1 MATEA
6 SPTPASA
13 AYRTGGVQRPM
24 SRQLSRSSLLRTNS
38 GRASPDIRNGSSH
51 SGRST
56 GSKQYEGD
64 SSDDEVVPEP
74 KFSASVKALLEGDAM
89 HVDSSPRYD
98 TNMKRSSVA
107 SRDFGLAPATS
118 ARPER
123 HVRVASPHDSSGGSP
138 APRVVRVGSVRI
150 QSRPESVYS
159 EGQSY
164 SKDFITPAPRTRSVR
179 ITGSRSTTRSPLSNS
194 PIHKATEKELSGDHK
209 EFDLSGDEKPPRME
223 DEFAPRL
230 GPSSVLR
237 SRHGD
242 EPGMHSSLR
251 VKRVGRLTGSFLNG
265 PARRGVLRR
274 QSEEISEHPE
284 ADSQSP
290 ERPERNP
297 SHNPREENGSAS
309 RLSRV
314 ASSSKLSWIDS
325 DPRILEKPAPAS
337 AKPNIDAP
345 FSGPPSPRSYR
356 TKSTPGTSSEGSLK
370 SESAK
375 EQPQYRVPPPVLPS
389 AQDQENDPPPTFK
402 RVKSSGLS
410 LLDKPEKYAVI
421 YDDDKKEQEQEPPAT
436 NSPRKPLT
444 SRSNNTPRRP
454 APPPPKMSVLET
466 ATGTGGA
473 ATTASQSRKKRSQVV
488 INHKAF
494 TRMDC
499 VGRGGTSR
507 VYRVMA
513 ENYKI
518 FALKRVNL
526 EDVDRVTLAG
536 YKGEI
541 DLLKKLENVE
551 RVVRLF
557 DWEINSDK
565 HTLSI
570 LMEIGE
576 SDLDRILTYRLN
588 AEDAV
593 FDPSFTRYY
602 WKEMLECV
610 QAVHNFNIVHS
621 DLKPANFLLV
631 QGRLKLIDFGI
642 ANAIQDDTVN
652 VHREQQV
659 GTPNYMSPEA
669 LIDSN
674 AALGLPASVGKM
686 MKLGKPSDV
695 WSLGCI
701 LYKMVY
707 GQPPFARIAKYYER
721 IMSIPNP
728 KVAIEFPQFAIGGVT
743 VPFGLMRTMKRCL
756 QRDPSLRPTMDELL
770 SERDPFLY
778 PDSQLEGTVPV
789 TQEMIS
795 RILTNVVHHCRV
807 RGVPKDEELAA
818 WPAGFFAK
826 IKAAV
831 DEDQNDHITEL
842 NNTRPKQPF
851 FFLKPSSSILL
862 PGHGPVLRPK
872 GVNMHYEVE
881 LGLVIGKTVR
891 DLDPEDHKTALDSI
905 ANYVLAI
912 DMTARNVQD
921 EAKKK
926 GLPWS
931 IAKGFD
937 TFCPISELIPKS
949 AIPDPHNAFLRLS
962 VGDAVRQA
970 DSTNL
975 MLYQIPRQLADI
987 SRVMTLEAGD
997 LVLTGTPKGVGQ
1009 VQAGD
1014 VMRAEIEVD
1023 GKKIEGIE
1031 VEVKDRL
1038 EGRYEFKET

>member
-1 MATEA
+1 
-6 SPTPASA
+6 
-13 AYRTGGVQRPM
+13 
-24 SRQLSRSSLLRTNS
+24 
-38 GRASPDIRNGSSH
+38 
-51 SGRST
+51 
-56 GSKQYEGD
+56 
-64 SSDDEVVPEP
+64 
-74 KFSASVKALLEGDAM
+74 
-89 HVDSSPRYD
+89 
-98 TNMKRSSVA
+98 
-107 SRDFGLAPATS
+107 
-118 ARPER
+118 
-123 HVRVASPHDSSGGSP
+123 
-138 APRVVRVGSVRI
+138 
-150 QSRPESVYS
+150 
-159 EGQSY
+159 
-164 SKDFITPAPRTRSVR
+164 
-179 ITGSRSTTRSPLSNS
+179 
-194 PIHKATEKELSGDHK
+194 
-209 EFDLSGDEKPPRME
+209 
-223 DEFAPRL
+223 
-230 GPSSVLR
+230 
-237 SRHGD
+237 
-242 EPGMHSSLR
+242 
-251 VKRVGRLTGSFLNG
+251 
-265 PARRGVLRR
+265 
-274 QSEEISEHPE
+274 
-284 ADSQSP
+284 
-290 ERPERNP
+290 
-297 SHNPREENGSAS
+297 
-309 RLSRV
+309 
-314 ASSSKLSWIDS
+314 
-325 DPRILEKPAPAS
+325 
-337 AKPNIDAP
+337 
-345 FSGPPSPRSYR
+345 
-356 TKSTPGTSSEGSLK
+356 
-370 SESAK
+370 
-375 EQPQYRVPPPVLPS
+375 
-389 AQDQENDPPPTFK
+389 
-402 RVKSSGLS
+402 
-410 LLDKPEKYAVI
+410 
-421 YDDDKKEQEQEPPAT
+421 
-436 NSPRKPLT
+436 
-444 SRSNNTPRRP
+444 
-454 APPPPKMSVLET
+454 
-466 ATGTGGA
+466 
-473 ATTASQSRKKRSQVV
+473 
-488 INHKAF
+488 
-494 TRMDC
+494 
-499 VGRGGTSR
+499 
-507 VYRVMA
+507 MA

-756 QRDPSLRPTMDELL
+756 QRDPSLRPTMEELL

-831 DEDQNDHITEL
+831 DEDQ
-842 NNTRPKQPF
+842 K
-851 FFLKPSSSILL
+851 
-862 PGHGPVLRPK
+862 
-872 GVNMHYEVE
+872 
-881 LGLVIGKTVR
+881 
-891 DLDPEDHKTALDSI
+891 
-905 ANYVLAI
+905 
-912 DMTARNVQD
+912 
-921 EAKKK
+921 
-926 GLPWS
+926 
-931 IAKGFD
+931 
-937 TFCPISELIPKS
+937 
-949 AIPDPHNAFLRLS
+949 
-962 VGDAVRQA
+962 
-970 DSTNL
+970 
-975 MLYQIPRQLADI
+975 
-987 SRVMTLEAGD
+987 
-997 LVLTGTPKGVGQ
+997 
-1009 VQAGD
+1009 
-1014 VMRAEIEVD
+1014 
-1023 GKKIEGIE
+1023 
-1031 VEVKDRL
+1031 
-1038 EGRYEFKET
+1038 